1 MTIKNKLNSC
11 LRATLLLFILLT
23 SASTTMAQRHSF
35 VVDGIRYAF
44 NGYYDEYDNF
54 IEDLSTLQ
62 VVRNYDEE
70 TDIDYGKYS
79 GDIVI
84 PAQVT
89 YQGITYPVTQ
99 IGYSAF
105 DRCDSLTSIEIPNSV
120 ISIELYAFSCSGL
133 TSITI
138 PNSVIT
144 IKDGAFYGCKKLK
157 SITIP
162 NSVTSIGDINE
173 YNDNMH
179 RIGAFCQCTS
189 LEEVTIGKSVTD
201 IGPFAFTICGDIGG
215 YAAGPG
221 IIQKV
226 TCLSS
231 TPPTTVWAHVMADM
245 SNRMVGI
252 FDYWYFCN
260 DLISISI
267 GREDYAYNPN
277 YYDSYYATLYVPK
290 GSVEAYR
297 NAEDWGLF
305 HNIVGIDVP
314 DEPTVY
320 GDVNGD
326 GEVNITDVNTVIN
339 AIINASNYLTTYDVN
354 GDGEVNIGDVNQI
367 LDIILN

>member
-11 LRATLLLFILLT
+11 LRGALLLFILLT
-23 SASTTMAQRHSF
+23 SASTAMAQIHSF

-89 YQGITYPVTQ
+89 YQGITYPVTK
-99 IGYSAF
+99 IGNSAF
-105 DRCDSLTSIEIPNSV
+105 YRCDSLTSIEIPNSV
-120 ISIELYAFSCSGL
+120 ISIEIFALSSTGL
-133 TSITI
+133 TNVTI

-173 YNDNMH
+173 YSDNMH
-179 RIGAFCQCTS
+179 RVGAFTQCTS

-226 TCLSS
+226 TCLST

-339 AIINASNYLTTYDVN
+339 AIINTSNYLTTYDVN